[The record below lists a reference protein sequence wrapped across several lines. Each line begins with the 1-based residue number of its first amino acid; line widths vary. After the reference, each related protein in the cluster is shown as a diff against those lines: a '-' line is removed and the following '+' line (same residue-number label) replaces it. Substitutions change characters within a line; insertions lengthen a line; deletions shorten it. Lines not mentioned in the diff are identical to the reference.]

1 MSDNDIANGPAGGEI
16 FPSVD
21 VLSPDDFVIEQGN
34 GRTHRRHRPRHRDRS
49 GWEFCLRFDGRPWQT
64 VAFQVDTAAEAAG
77 WAQAYTQ
84 YLNRALIKAGYPPA
98 CTWTAGAC

>member
-1 MSDNDIANGPAGGEI
+1 MSDNDVANGPEGGEI

-21 VLSPDDFVIEQGN
+21 VLSPDDFVIEQGTVEPID
-34 GRTHRRHRPRHRDRS
+34 GIDLGTATDL